1 VLSLGDG
8 RGSTR
13 HGPAIQRNTRN
24 MQQKKT
30 RQLRSPRRHAYYKRT
45 LVVAASVP
53 NGSSLLGAT
62 RNCNPQLQPATAT
75 NLRPA
80 TCDLVGSMWTSTV
93 CVSKTK
99 ETLHPSSLFTLRPD
113 HHHHHLHQTVLA
125 HSLSCANVFHL
136 PRRSRFLRLQTSS

>member
-62 RNCNPQLQPATAT
+62 RNCKQS
-75 NLRPA
+75 A

-113 HHHHHLHQTVLA
+113 HHHHHLHQTVFA
-125 HSLSCANVFHL
+125 HSLSYANVFHL
-136 PRRSRFLRLQTSS
+136 PRRSRFLRSQTSS